1 MYRVKAS
8 IVREKKRYLCPKG
21 GKKNVYRTKA
31 LIARGQKREFCTKE
45 REKSVYRIKRRIAL
59 RGECVNRREPET

>member
-1 MYRVKAS
+1 M
-8 IVREKKRYLCPKG
+8 
-21 GKKNVYRTKA
+21 YRTKA

-45 REKSVYRIKRRIAL
+45 REKSVYRTKRKIAL